1 MIRLASILLL
11 AHLQQPA
18 DPMAEASAHLD
29 AGRYEQ
35 AIELLQPLAEKSPDD
50 VSIRFNL
57 ALAYSLAGRDED
69 AVAGFRKVLAL
80 KAGLYEAQLNL
91 GRLLVKQS
99 RFGEAAPLLEEA
111 LAQRPTGG
119 KAAYLLGRAYAGG
132 GQWSKAVAALE
143 KAAELDPA
151 AMDIQLELAVA
162 CENAK
167 LPEKAAAIYR
177 RFPDNAPAR
186 ERLGLILLDSGD
198 PAGAVEHLEAARSRS
213 PSSALLY
220 ALATAYL
227 RAKQPDQAIA
237 AAGQL
242 AAAEPAD
249 IRTRLFY
256 GRLLRDQKRYDDA
269 ARQFEAATRIKP
281 DSGEAW
287 NEYTAMLLLLKQYE
301 PALAALERARQLNGE
316 TPAYHYL
323 RATML
328 DALQQPKPALES
340 YRKFLAQST
349 GNHPDEEFKARQ
361 RAKVLEKAVKR

>member
-1 MIRLASILLL
+1 MIRLASLLLL
-11 AHLQQPA
+11 ARLQQPA
-18 DPMAEASAHLD
+18 GPMAEASAHLD
-29 AGRYEQ
+29 AGRFAQ
-35 AIELLQPLAEKSPDD
+35 AIDLLQPLAEKWPDD
-50 VSIRFNL
+50 ITVRFNL

-69 AVAGFRKVLAL
+69 AIAGFRKVLAL

-91 GRLLVKQS
+91 GRLLVKLD
-99 RFGEAAPLLEEA
+99 RFAEAAPLLEEA
-111 LAQRPTGG
+111 LGQRPAGG

-132 GQWSKAVAALE
+132 GQWTKAVAALE
-143 KAAELDPA
+143 KAVEVDPGTA
-151 AMDIQLELAVA
+151 DIQLELAVA
-162 CENAK
+162 CEKAK

-177 RFPDNAPAR
+177 RFPDNAAAR

-198 PAGAVEHLEAARSRS
+198 AAGAIEHLEAARSSS
-213 PSSALLY
+213 PSPALLY

-237 AAGQL
+237 AAALL

-249 IRTRLFY
+249 IRVRLFY

-269 ARQFEAATRIKP
+269 ARQFDAAVKIKP

-287 NEYTAMLLLLKQYE
+287 NEFTAMLLLLKQYE

-316 TPAYHYL
+316 TPAYHYF

-340 YRKFLAQST
+340 YRKFLAQSD
-349 GNHPDEEFKARQ
+349 GSHPDEEFKARH
-361 RAKVLEKAVKR
+361 RAKALEKAVKR